1 MPFSGVRN
9 QQEQTTP
16 AVLNIFGDLV
26 SIKVASAETGH
37 QYTVISG
44 QTPPLGGPPLHLH
57 VSDSETFYVLDG
69 TFIFELDGEIF
80 NANVGDVVHIQPG
93 VKHLYQNV
101 GAEPGKLLLVV
112 SPGGLDDF
120 FIELDSLLNAHA
132 EPPMPEIAAL
142 HAKFKM
148 ELLGPPMVAR

>member
-16 AVLNIFGDLV
+16 AVLNIFGELV
-26 SIKVASAETGH
+26 SIKVASAETDN
-37 QYTVISG
+37 QYTVIWG
-44 QTPPLGGPPLHLH
+44 QSPPLGGPPLHLH
-57 VSDSETFYVLDG
+57 VSDSETFYVLEG
-69 TFIFELDGEIF
+69 TYIFELDGEIF